1 MAWRKLG
8 MRYTFKRC
16 TKIGLQAT
24 SLILLNLIPGMLV
37 LESAHASDA
46 SPLKLTLRDAVQ
58 MALKQNP
65 QVQISNLEFAQSEQD
80 KKIARSSLLPTL
92 GATVAETAVRSNFEA
107 FTGKPIPGIPK
118 QIGPFQ
124 TFQGGGAFSMPLFD
138 LTLWRQLQ
146 ASNYAMS
153 ATAAQSQTT
162 REQTTLLVVS
172 QYLGCQRAAA
182 DIKAAQSRVEL
193 AETLY
198 TLAASLQENGVG
210 TGIDTLRAN
219 VQLQNEKQRLMVAET
234 ESKTGIYGLAHLLNI
249 DPEQKIELVDT
260 ISFFETPV
268 TDVDRLLD
276 QAYKAR
282 PELRAI
288 EARQQALRKQRQA
301 ASAARLPSILA
312 QGMWSYYGLSIP
324 NSIPTY
330 QYQVS
335 VSAPLFTGGR
345 ISAEVAKIDLELK
358 KLDQEMQE
366 LRNVIALQAKVSA
379 AQLEAAR
386 NEVEVANLGL
396 KLANETVSQ
405 ARDRFEAGVANNVE
419 VVTAQDDLARA
430 NDNQIN
436 ALYKYNQA
444 RADMARAFGQIEM
457 LYSK

>member
-1 MAWRKLG
+1 
-8 MRYTFKRC
+8 MRDIFKQRA
-16 TKIGLQAT
+16 KIWLRTA
-24 SLILLNLIPGMLV
+24 SLTLLLSTPGILPG
-37 LESAHASDA
+37 ESVHAADA
-46 SPLKLTLRDAVQ
+46 SPLKLTMRDAVQ
-58 MALKQNP
+58 MALRQNP
-65 QVQISNLEFAQSEQD
+65 QVQISNLEYAQSEQD
-80 KKIARSSLLPTL
+80 KKIARSALLPVL
-92 GATVAETAVRSNFEA
+92 SATVAETAIRGNFEA
-107 FTGKPIPGIPK
+107 LAGRTIPGFPK

-124 TFQGGGAFSMPLFD
+124 TFQGGAAFSVPLLD
-138 LTLWRQLQ
+138 LTQWRRLQ
-146 ASNYAMS
+146 ASNYAMTA
-153 ATAAQSQTT
+153 ATAQSQAT

-172 QYLGCQRAAA
+172 QYLGCLRAAA
-182 DIKAAQSRVEL
+182 DVKAAQSRVEL

-198 TLAASLQENGVG
+198 KLAASLQENGVG

-249 DPEQKIELVDT
+249 DPQQKMELVDA

-268 TDVDRLLD
+268 TDVDQLLE

-282 PELRAI
+282 PELQAM
-288 EARQQALRKQRQA
+288 EARQQALQKQRQA

-312 QGMWSYYGLSIP
+312 QGGWSYYGLSVS

-335 VSAPLFTGGR
+335 ISAPLFTGGR
-345 ISAEVAKIDLELK
+345 ISAERTKIDLELK
-358 KLDQEMQE
+358 KLEQEKQE
-366 LRNVIALQAKVSA
+366 LRNVIALQARVSA

-386 NEVEVANLGL
+386 NEVEVSNLGF

-419 VVTAQDDLARA
+419 VVTAQDGLARA
-430 NDNQIN
+430 SDNQIA
-436 ALYKYNQA
+436 ALYRYNQA
-444 RADMARAFGQIEM
+444 RADMARAFGQIET